1 MDLLSDTI
9 DTVSESLDFVLKPFV
24 EQQTIFTFVSLFLI
38 LYASLTKPKLPVIIR
53 QLFDNA
59 VFRFILLTLIL
70 WRGNKDIKSSLMI
83 AIAFVLTMQI
93 ANKQKTED
101 MINNII
107 YKQYNNIDKFTNV
120 DEKIIP
126 DYDFNCDKLGQLISE
141 LELKK
146 TEAEAKCLTIDER
159 IKKLDDELNKTEE
172 QIKGPIRCERN
183 LMECSKNQG
192 KDCGDEYIACV
203 NSIK

>member
-1 MDLLSDTI
+1 MDLLSDTM
-9 DTVSESLDFVLKPFV
+9 DTVTESLDFVLKPFV
-24 EQQTIFTFVSLFLI
+24 EQQSLFTFVSLFLI
-38 LYASLTKPKLPVIIR
+38 LYTSLAKPKLPVLIR

-59 VFRFILLTLIL
+59 VFRFMVLTLIL

-83 AIAFVLTMQI
+83 AIGFIITMQI
-93 ANKQKTED
+93 VNKQKTED
-101 MINNII
+101 IINNII

-120 DEKIIP
+120 DQKIIP
-126 DYDFNCDKLGQLISE
+126 DYDYNCDQFGQLISE

-159 IKKLDDELNKTEE
+159 IKKLDNELNKTED
-172 QIKGPIRCERN
+172 QLKGQIRCERN
-183 LMECSKNQG
+183 LLECSKNQG
-192 KDCGDEYIACV
+192 VKCGIEYTSCM